1 MRNSSVD
8 TLGVQTVQIEQV
20 GLKMIGIP
28 RGGRLDP
35 VKHRSWYAPVLGNLD
50 FFGTDECLSVLQ
62 LPYRL
67 VFLPIIPAA
76 FCPFLPGVLT
86 LQGHLGPRSILS
98 RRWLPGMLVQDS
110 LVSVILKQRLEPTR
124 TGTRTA
130 LAVIEPQENSFD
142 QGRLASSVSAFRRDR
157 APSRAID
164 SPSMARIAPF
174 RALRFDQGRFA
185 DLAPLLAPPYDVISE
200 TQRKELEASHPRNIV
215 HLDLPRG
222 EADGRY
228 ENARAQLDRWL
239 AEGTLRQDARPAL
252 YRYEQRFSFTG
263 AAGPQNYTRKGFIS
277 LIELSPFSAR
287 VVLPHEHTLSGPKVD
302 RFKLIHATR
311 AHFSQVFSLYRDPAG
326 TIEATLDGACLAAP
340 DVDATTPDGCRHRL
354 WVVTDEAVI
363 AAVARGL
370 APRSVMIAD
379 GHHRYE
385 TMLAI
390 RDSLRPA
397 NVPLGHSLA
406 DWGVMF
412 FARAED
418 PGLLVLPTH
427 RMVHGLSAEALD
439 SLAERC
445 RPWFEVIPG
454 SEEDAAAIEERLRR
468 EGEKTVTFGLRR
480 AGAPGQRGSSC
491 DPTRIWRAWARP
503 PSPAW
508 TSAYCMACCWI
519 RCSASGPRPW
529 PASRT

>member
-1 MRNSSVD
+1 MSHSE
-8 TLGVQTVQIEQV
+8 G
-20 GLKMIGIP
+20 K
-28 RGGRLDP
+28 
-35 VKHRSWYAPVLGNLD
+35 S
-50 FFGTDECLSVLQ
+50 
-62 LPYRL
+62 
-67 VFLPIIPAA
+67 
-76 FCPFLPGVLT
+76 
-86 LQGHLGPRSILS
+86 
-98 RRWLPGMLVQDS
+98 
-110 LVSVILKQRLEPTR
+110 
-124 TGTRTA
+124 
-130 LAVIEPQENSFD
+130 
-142 QGRLASSVSAFRRDR
+142 FRRDR
-157 APSRAID
+157 TWSRAID

-185 DLAPLLAPPYDVISE
+185 DLARLLAPPYDVISE

-222 EADGRY
+222 EADARY
-228 ENARAQLDRWL
+228 ENARAQLERWL

-397 NVPLGHSLA
+397 SVPLGHSMA

-445 RPWFEVIPG
+445 RPWFEVVSG

-480 AGAPGQRGSSC
+480 AGAAGTTWLKLRPDANLARLGPPTLARLDVSVLHGLLLDPLLGIGSEAMASQSNLTYSHDLRETLARVAASQVQAAFLMNATKVSQVLDAC
-491 DPTRIWRAWARP
+491 EAGFVLPQKSTYFQPKLATGLVMARIDPDEEP
-503 PSPAW
+503 VLPKV
-508 TSAYCMACCWI
+508 
-519 RCSASGPRPW
+519 
-529 PASRT
+529 